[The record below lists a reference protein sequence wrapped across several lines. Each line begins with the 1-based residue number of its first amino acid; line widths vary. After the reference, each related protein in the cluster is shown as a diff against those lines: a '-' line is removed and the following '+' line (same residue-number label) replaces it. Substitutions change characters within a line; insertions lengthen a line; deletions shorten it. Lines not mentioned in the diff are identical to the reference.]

1 MSNFEDPFA
10 NELFQY
16 DSDAENRMDLNRA
29 SPFTITESTYRDGDL
44 FYKKTRINPEYVN
57 IPETVHIW
65 NTIYKEI
72 PEIKDAQYDNYYDYF
87 PNIGT
92 QVNKNHEKACKKAQ
106 EFLES
111 KGYYHTDLYHKNHD
125 GSIYYNSTNVRQI
138 GTKYYPIDMDK
149 IITLTLKG
157 GLRKRKRKYNIK
169 SYKKQKKQRKK
180 KSKTKKSNL

>member
-1 MSNFEDPFA
+1 MSNFDPFA

-29 SPFTITESTYRDGDL
+29 SPFTITERVNIRGNL
-44 FYKKTRINPEYVN
+44 FYKKTRISPESVK
-57 IPETVHIW
+57 IW
-65 NTIYKEI
+65 NTIYKGI
-72 PEIKDAQYDNYYDYF
+72 APEALHDELYDYF

-92 QVNKNHEKACKKAQ
+92 QVNQDHTQACKEAQ

-111 KGYYHTDLYHKNHD
+111 KGYYHTDLYHVNKHD
-125 GSIYYNSTNVRQI
+125 GSIHYNSTNVRQI
-138 GTKYYPIDMDK
+138 GNNYYPIDMDK
-149 IITLTLKG
+149 IITLSKKG
-157 GLRKRKRKYNIK
+157 GIRKRKRKYNIK